1 MDPLTHGLLGASIAQ
16 ARHGSKLGPRALVW
30 GAVFAMAPDLDVVMT
45 PTAPMAEWMWHRGFT
60 HALWFAPVVGW
71 LAGMGLARWQGGEAR
86 SWVELAVSCLLS
98 HPLLDVCTT
107 WGTQLLA
114 PFSNA
119 RFAVD
124 AIAIL
129 DPVYSLALAAGLLVG
144 ARAGVAAVRARRT
157 AYGVLAFT
165 TSYLALGLGIN
176 VAAEALARR
185 QLLAQGV
192 AVERVAAYP
201 TLLQLPFRRVV
212 ARAGPTVRV
221 GYMTLLRPRTIEWDV
236 FEEARGPTVEAA
248 RTTWE
253 ASVFDWFA
261 MGEATARVEADGAGA
276 RVEFDDLR
284 FGLPGRP
291 RDGLWG
297 LRIRLDA
304 SGRPVAAERFERELP
319 ESVSRLLLTLWRET
333 LGLG

>member
-1 MDPLTHGLLGASIAQ
+1 VDPLTHGLLGASIAQ
-16 ARHGSKLGPRALVW
+16 ARHGSRLGPRALAW
-30 GAVFAMAPDLDVVMT
+30 GAFFAMAPDLDVVMT
-45 PTAPMAEWMWHRGFT
+45 PTAPMAEWIWHRGFT
-60 HALWFAPVVGW
+60 HALWFAPIVGW
-71 LAGMGLARWQGGEAR
+71 LAGMGLARWQGGSAR
-86 SWVELAVSCLLS
+86 PWIELAVLTLLS
-98 HPLLDVCTT
+98 HPLLDACTT

-144 ARAGVAAVRARRT
+144 ARAGITTGRARRA
-157 AYGVLAFT
+157 AYAVLAFT
-165 TSYLALGLGIN
+165 TLYLALGLGVN
-176 VAAEALARR
+176 LAAEALARR
-185 QLLAQGV
+185 QLLAQGL

-201 TLLQLPFRRVV
+201 TLLQLPYRRVV
-212 ARAGPTVRV
+212 ARDGPTVRV
-221 GYMTLLRPRTIEWDV
+221 GHLTLLRPRTIEWDV
-236 FEEARGPTVEAA
+236 FEEAGGPMVEAA
-248 RTTWE
+248 RATWE
-253 ASVFDWFA
+253 AGVFEWFA
-261 MGEATARVEADGAGA
+261 MGEATARVEADGAAA

-297 LRIRLDA
+297 LRVRLDA
-304 SGRPVAAERFERELP
+304 AGRPVAAERFERELP

-333 LGLG
+333 LGVG